1 MHALTMEPN
10 KHAKGVTEIEIAHL
24 DLRYAHTRIHN
35 PGIISSLANSIEH
48 SGQLNPVITLKQS
61 DSVFV
66 LLDGYLRIAA
76 LKRCG
81 RDTALAHVWHL
92 KETEALIMVI
102 VNNLGRRWKP
112 LEQACLIRELQDRH
126 KLPQV
131 KIASMLGR
139 NRSWVSRRISLV
151 SSLPEEILELV
162 LSGHIF
168 TWAATRVLAPLARAN
183 KEHARILTEN
193 MAKEHISTRD
203 LATFFRH
210 YQKANRTQREKMV
223 KHPALF
229 IKALHCA
236 EEENQATSLKEGPEG
251 RWINDLRLAG
261 HMLRRL
267 IKQVPF
273 VIYRGQ
279 STLDRRTL
287 ITAFEDLKALMV
299 SLEKE
304 IRRFNNEDNSGNKTN
319 HSDTASAGHQDP
331 KNHSDT
337 PHLQELG
344 SSGPEGTNNGCAF
357 NSFPLRGDNTDYPRV
372 IQPLP
377 G

>member
-1 MHALTMEPN
+1 MEPN

-102 VNNLGRRWKP
+102 VKNLGRRWEP

-126 KLPQV
+126 KLSQV

-162 LSGHIF
+162 LSGHIS

-183 KEHARILTEN
+183 KEHARILAEN

-210 YQKANRTQREKMV
+210 YQKSNRNKREKMV
-223 KHPALF
+223 KQPGLF

-236 EEENQATSLKEGPEG
+236 EEENQVTSLKVGPEG
-251 RWINDLRLAG
+251 RWIKDLRLAG
-261 HMLRRL
+261 HLLRRL

-287 ITAFEDLKALMV
+287 ITAFEDVKALMV

-319 HSDTASAGHQDP
+319 HSETVSAGHQDP

-337 PHLQELG
+337 PHLQELS
-344 SSGPEGTNNGCAF
+344 SSGPAGTNKGCAF
-357 NSFPLRGDNTDYPRV
+357 NSFSLRGDNTHH
-372 IQPLP
+372 
-377 G
+377 